1 MKQISLVAISIVHN
15 IENLNQPCN
24 FTIRAVHFASANG
37 KPLEMDSI
45 HSPRIKDS
53 LQIPNIVYNMVY
65 AHWCLDVQ
73 IQEDATYT
81 SC

>member
-24 FTIRAVHFASANG
+24 FTIRAVNFASANG

-45 HSPRIKDS
+45 HSPRTKDS
-53 LQIPNIVYNMVY
+53 LQVYNMVY

-73 IQEDATYT
+73 LQEDATYT